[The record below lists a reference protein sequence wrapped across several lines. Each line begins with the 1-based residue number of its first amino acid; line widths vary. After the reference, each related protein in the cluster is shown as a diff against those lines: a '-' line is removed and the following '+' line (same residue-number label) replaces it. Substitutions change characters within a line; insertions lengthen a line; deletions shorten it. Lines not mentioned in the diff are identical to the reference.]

1 MISWIVV
8 VILVVCGIVVIKMN
22 HFRHKIFIILLVMFA
37 LFLYGTF
44 AAINTMNELELTTSD
59 GIWDAT
65 KLYVGWLSNGFQN
78 LKSITGNVI
87 DMDWT
92 STNGT
97 LFNKIPLPPE
107 IR

>member
-8 VILVVCGIVVIKMN
+8 VILVVIGITLIKMN
-22 HFRHKIFIILLVMFA
+22 HFRHRVFIILLILFA

-44 AAINTMNELELTTSD
+44 SAINTMNELELTTTD
-59 GIWDAT
+59 GIWEAT
-65 KLYVGWLSNGFQN
+65 TLYFGWLANGFQN

-107 IR
+107 IK

>member
-1 MISWIVV
+1 MISWIIVV
-8 VILVVCGIVVIKMN
+8 VLVICGIVVIKMN
-22 HFRHKIFIILLVMFA
+22 HFRHKIFIILFVLLA

-44 AAINTMNELELTTSD
+44 AAINTMNQLELTTSE
-59 GIWDAT
+59 GIFDAA
-65 KLYVGWLSNGFQN
+65 KLYFGWLSNGFQN

-97 LFNKIPLPPE
+97 LFNKIPIAPE
-107 IR
+107 IK